1 MGYPGHVAPAL
12 AVVRRTQAERSAT
25 TRTQL
30 LDATLTCLQELGYTR
45 TTTTE
50 IARRAGVSRGAQLHH
65 FPTKVELVTQA
76 VEHLFERRHAEFLA
90 AFERLPVGP
99 GGRMEAAIDLLWSMV
114 KGPAFLAWLELAVA
128 ARTDSELATPV
139 AELTERFRAMVDT
152 TFRQLFPSDAGNPF
166 FEVAPRFAFALLDGL
181 ALEGLHNPD
190 DAAAERVVE
199 TLKRLAALVMP
210 QHGAELARGVTR

>member
-1 MGYPGHVAPAL
+1 MAAAL
-12 AVVRRTQAERSAT
+12 AAVRRTQAERSAT

-30 LDATLTCLQELGYTR
+30 LDATLVCLQELGYAR

-99 GGRMEAAIDLLWSMV
+99 GQRLDAAIDLLWSMV

-128 ARTDSELATPV
+128 ARTDAELAGPV
-139 AELTERFRAMVDT
+139 ADLTSRFTVMVDS
-152 TFRQLFPSDAGNPF
+152 TFRRLFPSDAHNPF
-166 FEVAPRFAFALLDGL
+166 FDIAPRFAFALLDGL
-181 ALEGLHNPD
+181 ALERLHLPD
-190 DAAAERVVE
+190 DAAAERVVDL
-199 TLKRLAALVMP
+199 LKRLAGLIMPLVRGEATP
-210 QHGAELARGVTR
+210 RGVTS

>member
-1 MGYPGHVAPAL
+1 MAAL
-12 AVVRRTQAERSAT
+12 GSLATPRRTQAERSAA
-25 TRTQL
+25 TRIQL
-30 LDATLTCLQELGYTR
+30 LDATLVCLQELGYTG

-90 AFERLPVGP
+90 AFELLPVGA
-99 GGRMEAAIDLLWSMV
+99 GRRMDAAIDLLWSMV

-128 ARTDSELATPV
+128 ARTDRELATPV
-139 AELTERFRAMVDT
+139 AELTGRFMVMVDT
-152 TFRQLFPSDAGNPF
+152 TFRRLFPSDTENPF

-181 ALEGLHNPD
+181 ALERLHNPD
-190 DAAAERVVE
+190 DATAERVIDM
-199 TLKRLAALVMP
+199 LKGLAALVMP
-210 QHGAELARGVTR
+210 SARSAELAQGATR

>member
-1 MGYPGHVAPAL
+1 MPPATL
-12 AVVRRTQAERSAT
+12 PAARRTQAERSAT

-30 LDATLTCLQELGYTR
+30 LDATLVCLQDLGYTR

-65 FPTKVELVTQA
+65 FPAKVELVTQA

-99 GGRMEAAIDLLWSMV
+99 AGRLDAAIDLLWSMV

-128 ARTDSELATPV
+128 ARTDPELAAPV
-139 AELTERFRAMVDT
+139 AELTGRFVVMVDT
-152 TFRQLFPSDAGNPF
+152 TFRRLFPSDEENPF

-181 ALEGLHNPD
+181 ALERLHNPD
-190 DAAAERVVE
+190 DAAAERVVDM
-199 TLKRLAALVMP
+199 LKRLAALVMP
-210 QHGAELARGVTR
+210 RARGVELAAGVTR